1 MTPCAV
7 NFIRRHTFRSGR
19 EEVHCARC
27 HALVAVQG
35 VEQRPQTIGN
45 YNQSLLHRMPQSSP
59 GGHLGLQIPQQQ
71 APDIVV
77 NPPNEIRAQDS
88 ATFQRLGMVAPR
100 RSNLSERALAV
111 VESAALSPKA
121 SPPMSRHAL
130 ITPAEKVSH
139 TPEELQS
146 QAIPNFNETNGDKMN
161 KVRMIEFSAT
171 PRAKTPDN
179 AARRERRRT
188 KVVPR
193 TISPL
198 HPTRRCGDGFTEG
211 MEMLEASRMDRTD
224 VTQGDLEELCE
235 LSLRGNMR
243 QEDVPCSNPGLL
255 DLGFATSPSSELLKP
270 GEGSTHTPASVESAS
285 RTLTETAGLEAGLEG

>member
-1 MTPCAV
+1 M
-7 NFIRRHTFRSGR
+7 
-19 EEVHCARC
+19 
-27 HALVAVQG
+27 
-35 VEQRPQTIGN
+35 
-45 YNQSLLHRMPQSSP
+45 
-59 GGHLGLQIPQQQ
+59 
-71 APDIVV
+71 
-77 NPPNEIRAQDS
+77 
-88 ATFQRLGMVAPR
+88 
-100 RSNLSERALAV
+100 
-111 VESAALSPKA
+111 A

-130 ITPAEKVSH
+130 INPAQKVAH

-161 KVRMIEFSAT
+161 KVRVIEFSAT

-179 AARRERRRT
+179 AARRERRKT

-270 GEGSTHTPASVESAS
+270 GEGSTHTPASVEWAS
-285 RTLTETAGLEAGLEG
+285 RTLTETAGLEAGLVRVKEAEQAALQSNNNNTGSCGGQCVNNDEGG

>member
-1 MTPCAV
+1 MIMVPVLTSLFLV
-7 NFIRRHTFRSGR
+7 FLFIRRHTFRSGR

-45 YNQSLLHRMPQSSP
+45 FNQSLLHRMPQSSP
-59 GGHLGLQIPQQQ
+59 GGHLGLQIPQQV
-71 APDIVV
+71 APV
-77 NPPNEIRAQDS
+77 NPPKEIRGQDS

-111 VESAALSPKA
+111 VESAVLSPNA

-130 ITPAEKVSH
+130 ITPAQKVAH

-146 QAIPNFNETNGDKMN
+146 HAIASFNETNGDKMN
-161 KVRMIEFSAT
+161 KVRVIEFSAT

-179 AARRERRRT
+179 AARRERRKT

-211 MEMLEASRMDRTD
+211 LEMLEASRMERTD
-224 VTQGDLEELCE
+224 VTQEDLEELCE
-235 LSLRGNMR
+235 SSL
-243 QEDVPCSNPGLL
+243 
-255 DLGFATSPSSELLKP
+255 LG
-270 GEGSTHTPASVESAS
+270 
-285 RTLTETAGLEAGLEG
+285 